1 MKSDSPIEHSDMYGR
16 KPKPRNVIPLR
27 GDGDPGQAELKEAA
41 IRRAVA
47 TIRPRGLSPEL
58 RREWDRVATILAEP
72 IVDRLKPR
80 FVDVILEYC
89 RLCVRLRALYAAFP
103 NLSAETYQIK
113 TRDGAQRKTDP
124 LVGQRNETWRQWN
137 SLRMALGLDPS
148 SERNML
154 PGQGDLFDESD
165 REFA

>member
-1 MKSDSPIEHSDMYGR
+1 MQGR
-16 KPKPRNVIPLR
+16 KPKPKNVIPFR
-27 GDGDPGQAELKEAA
+27 GDDHSTGSQDQLKRAA
-41 IRRAVA
+41 IRRAVRKLA
-47 TIRPRGLSPEL
+47 PRGMPPEL
-58 RREWDRVATILAEP
+58 KAEWRRVAAILAEP

-89 RLCVRLRALYAAFP
+89 RLCVRLRAHYAAFP
-103 NLSAETYQIK
+103 ALDDEYYEIK

-124 LVGQRNETWRQWN
+124 RVAQRNETWRQWN

-148 SERNML
+148 SERNLL
-154 PGQGDLFDESD
+154 PGQGDLFDESE